1 MTRRCGGLATCDVQL
16 KRGPSLRQANPAVKV
31 MALYQNRHL
40 VKGLCALYARVR
52 GEILRLDRTLATATQ
67 FGDVESVQQAK
78 RQDWRAHA
86 EAIARTLGLL
96 DPTVDCAAIA
106 PVVTTP
112 KVGHLPYG
120 GLRRAI
126 VSELR
131 RINSWTTVTDLHRA
145 IIQRHRLTFVSRTAQ
160 AAHLQKVREALHA
173 LANATPARV
182 ERELPLSKSG
192 TGQEQRWRLSRLF
205 AA

>member
-1 MTRRCGGLATCDVQL
+1 MR
-16 KRGPSLRQANPAVKV
+16 
-31 MALYQNRHL
+31 LYQNRHL

-52 GEILRLDRTLATATQ
+52 GEILRQDRALAAASHV
-67 FGDVESVQQAK
+67 DDAESVRQAK
-78 RQDWRAHA
+78 HQDWLAHA
-86 EAIARTLGLL
+86 SAIERTLGLL

-112 KVGHLPYG
+112 KAGHLPYG

-131 RINSWTTVTDLHRA
+131 RINCWTTVADLHRA
-145 IIQRHRLTFVSRTAQ
+145 IIQRHRLTFVSRAAQ

-173 LANATPARV
+173 LANANPARV